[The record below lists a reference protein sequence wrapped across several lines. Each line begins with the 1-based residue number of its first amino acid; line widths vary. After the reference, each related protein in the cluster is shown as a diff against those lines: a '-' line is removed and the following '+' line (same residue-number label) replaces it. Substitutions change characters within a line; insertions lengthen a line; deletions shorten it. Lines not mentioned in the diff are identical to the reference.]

1 MKCINPLCVSVV
13 TPESPSTIIT
23 SLATNLSTQ
32 VHSNMNG
39 DATEGRANPDEQT
52 QNACVQ
58 EESNHIDAENNS
70 LSEESTEVQTAPTIP
85 TDYSLPKSAESSK
98 ETGKITPIPTYDL
111 SSGDNITNVIRSE
124 ILENNQEP
132 VQSNGQ
138 TTQE

>member
-1 MKCINPLCVSVV
+1 MISNGEITCLFCITVV
-13 TPESPSTIIT
+13 TPETPSNIVT

-39 DATEGRANPDEQT
+39 DSEGGKTTPDEQSSD
-52 QNACVQ
+52 A
-58 EESNHIDAENNS
+58 NHTDAENNS
-70 LSEESTEVQTAPTIP
+70 LSEENTEVQTATIP
-85 TDYSLPKSAESSK
+85 TDALPHRAENSK
-98 ETGKITPIPTYDL
+98 ETGKVTPIPTYDL

-124 ILENNQEP
+124 VLEINQEL